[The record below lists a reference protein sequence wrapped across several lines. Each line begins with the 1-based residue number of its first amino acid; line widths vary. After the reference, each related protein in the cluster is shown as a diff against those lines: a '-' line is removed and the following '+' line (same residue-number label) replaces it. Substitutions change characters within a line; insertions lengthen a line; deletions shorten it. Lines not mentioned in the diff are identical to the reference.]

1 MSDLLRLDVFRSL
14 FASVA
19 DEMGT
24 TLGRASSSVNIKER
38 RDYSCAI
45 FDGAGR
51 MIAQA
56 AHIPVH
62 LGSMPLS
69 VEAVI
74 REVRFAPG
82 DVAIV
87 NDPFRGGTHLPDVTL
102 VHPVFLGGRLRFFTA
117 CRAHY
122 SDIGGMSP
130 GSMPLSTD
138 VWQEG
143 FLIPPLKLDA
153 SVRKLLLANVR
164 QPREVEGDLDAQIG
178 ACVTGR
184 RRLESMASRY
194 GVTELLR
201 RSKQLQDHAR
211 RCMEAAI
218 ARLPAG
224 THRFVDRLDSGVEIA
239 VAVRRRGRSVEV
251 DFDGTS
257 PQAPDNTNAVF
268 AVTASAVLYAF
279 RCLVPEEIPLNAGA
293 AAPIRIL
300 APAGT
305 IVNARP
311 PAAVAAGNVE
321 TSQRIVDALFGALA
335 RAMPG
340 RIPAASQGTMNNV
353 AFGGAGF
360 AYYETLAGGM
370 GARRDSKGP
379 SAVHSHMTNTLN
391 TPVEALERADPVRVI
406 RYAIRRGSGGRGR
419 HRGGDGLIREYEF
432 LGPAQVS
439 ILGERRKTAPWGLA
453 GGKPGK
459 PGVDRL
465 NGRTVPGHAAFGVKA
480 GDRLAIETPGGG
492 GYGGAR

>member
-1 MSDLLRLDVFRSL
+1 MNDLLRLDVFRSL

-51 MIAQA
+51 MISQA

-69 VEAVI
+69 VEAAI
-74 REVRFAPG
+74 REVKFAPG
-82 DVAIV
+82 DIAIV

-102 VHPVFLGGRLRFFTA
+102 VHPVHLGGRLRFFTA

-143 FLIPPLKLDA
+143 FLIPPMKLDA
-153 SVRKLLLANVR
+153 SVRRLLLANVR
-164 QPREVEGDLDAQIG
+164 QPRDVEGDLEAQIG

-184 RRLESMASRY
+184 KRLETLAARY
-194 GVTELLR
+194 GATELLR
-201 RSKQLQDHAR
+201 RAGQLQDHAR

-218 ARLPAG
+218 ARIPAG
-224 THRFVDRLDSGVEIA
+224 VHRFEDRLDSGARIR
-239 VAVRRRGRSVEV
+239 VAIRRRGRSVDV
-251 DFDGTS
+251 DFGGTS
-257 PQAPDNTNAVF
+257 PQVPDNTNAVL

-279 RCLVPEEIPLNAGA
+279 RCLVPEEIPLNSGS
-293 AAPIRIL
+293 AAPIRIV
-300 APAGT
+300 APEGS

-321 TSQRIVDALFGALA
+321 TSQRLVDVLFGALA
-335 RAMPG
+335 RALPG

-353 AFGGAGF
+353 ALGGAGF

-370 GARRDSKGP
+370 GARRESDGP
-379 SAVHSHMTNTLN
+379 SGVHSHMTNTLN
-391 TPVEALERADPVRVI
+391 TPIEALERSGPVRIV
-406 RYAIRRGSGGRGR
+406 RYGFRRGSGGRGR
-419 HRGGDGLIREYEF
+419 HRGGDGLVREYEF
-432 LGPAQVS
+432 LRPVQIS
-439 ILGERRKTAPWGLA
+439 ILGERRTIGPWGLA
-453 GGKPGK
+453 GGGHGK
-459 PGVDRL
+459 PGVDRF
-465 NGRTVPGHAAFGVKA
+465 NGRRIPGRATFSANA
-480 GDRLAIETPGGG
+480 GDRLTIETPGGG
-492 GYGGAR
+492 GYGKA

>member
-1 MSDLLRLDVFRSL
+1 MGDLLRLDVFRSL
-14 FASVA
+14 FESVS

-38 RDYSCAI
+38 RDYSCAV
-45 FDGAGR
+45 FDGEGR
-51 MIAQA
+51 MISQA

-69 VEAVI
+69 VEAAI

-102 VHPVFLGGRLRFFTA
+102 VHPVFLGRRLRFFAA

-143 FLIPPLKLDA
+143 FLIPPMKLDA
-153 SVRKLLLANVR
+153 SVRTLLLANVR
-164 QPREVEGDLDAQIG
+164 QPREVEGDLDAQVG

-184 RRLESMASRY
+184 RRLESLAARY
-194 GVTELLR
+194 GAAELLR
-201 RSKQLQDHAR
+201 RARQLQDHAR

-218 ARLPAG
+218 RLIPAG
-224 THRFVDRLDSGVEIA
+224 VHRFEDRLDSGARIRVS
-239 VAVRRRGRSVEV
+239 VRRRGRGVVV
-251 DFDGTS
+251 DFGGTS

-293 AAPIRIL
+293 AEPIRIL
-300 APAGT
+300 APGGT
-305 IVNARP
+305 LVNARP

-335 RAMPG
+335 RALPG

-353 AFGGAGF
+353 TFGGRGF

-370 GARRDSKGP
+370 GARAGSDGP
-379 SAVHSHMTNTLN
+379 DGVHSHMTNTLN
-391 TPVEALERADPVRVI
+391 TPIEALERSAPVRVV
-406 RYAIRRGSGGRGR
+406 RYAFRRGSGGRGR
-419 HRGGDGLIREYEF
+419 KRGGDGLVREYEF
-432 LGPAQVS
+432 LAPAHVS
-439 ILGERRKTAPWGLA
+439 ILGERRTAGPWGLA
-453 GGKPGK
+453 GGGAGK

-465 NGRTVPGHAAFGVKA
+465 NGRRLPGRAQLTVKP
-480 GDRLAIETPGGG
+480 GDRLRIETPGGG
-492 GYGGAR
+492 GFGRP

>member
-14 FASVA
+14 YSSVA

-69 VEAVI
+69 VEAAI
-74 REVRFAPG
+74 REVRLGPG
-82 DVAIV
+82 DIAIV

-102 VHPVFLGGRLRFFTA
+102 VHPVFLGRRLRFFAA

-143 FLIPPLKLDA
+143 FLIPPMKLDD
-153 SVRKLLLANVR
+153 SVRRLLLANVR

-178 ACVTGR
+178 ACATGR
-184 RRLESMASRY
+184 RRLEALATRY
-194 GVTELLR
+194 GIAELLR
-201 RSKQLQDHAR
+201 RARQLQDHAR

-218 ARLPAG
+218 GRIPAG
-224 THRFVDRLDSGVEIA
+224 VHRFEDRLDSGARIR
-239 VAVRRRGRSVEV
+239 VAIRRTGRSVHV
-251 DFDGTS
+251 DFAGSSAQST
-257 PQAPDNTNAVF
+257 DNTNAVF

-293 AAPIRIL
+293 AAPILIST
-300 APAGT
+300 PSGS

-321 TSQRIVDALFGALA
+321 TSQRIVDVLFGALA
-335 RAMPG
+335 RALPG

-353 AFGGAGF
+353 AFGGDGF
-360 AYYETLAGGM
+360 AYYETLAGGF
-370 GARRDSKGP
+370 GARAGGDGASG
-379 SAVHSHMTNTLN
+379 VHSHMTNTLN
-391 TPVEALERADPVRVI
+391 TPIEALERSGPVRVT
-406 RYAIRRGSGGRGR
+406 RYALRTGSGGRGR
-419 HRGGDGLIREYEF
+419 TRGGDGLIREYEF
-432 LGPAQVS
+432 LKPAQVS
-439 ILGERRKTAPWGLA
+439 ILGERRLTAPWGLA
-453 GGKPGK
+453 GGQPGK

-465 NGRTVPGHAAFGVKA
+465 NGRKIAGRATMEVKP
-480 GDRLAIETPGGG
+480 GDRLTIETPGGG
-492 GYGGAR
+492 GYGSRR